1 MKSIIKRKT
10 MCIAGLL
17 VLAAL
22 LGVGAQAAV
31 AEENAL
37 TMSMGAIGDL
47 GTDPTLSANLF
58 PESGGR
64 GVYHPYTHYSPLIDW
79 DNDGNIIPWVAESFE
94 VSDDLKTI
102 TFHLRKG
109 IKFADGT
116 PLNASIVKFNFDRVI
131 TYGCTDMRDKQKLPI
146 YLYYDYSEAS
156 DENTFEIHFT
166 QGWLNVAR
174 DFPRNQA
181 YSEFISPLDVDPAW
195 DITGTLKP
203 DKRYNGIGPYYV
215 DENESIPKEKV
226 VLIKRNSWRD
236 DLNFHAPKIDKIVLT
251 LIADPQTAVL
261 ALEKGEIDYIC
272 RYWNPS
278 IDSLVKLE
286 NAPEITIETEPD
298 ARTFFLT
305 TAYWKEPFNG
315 SDGIL
320 LRKAICYGLNRKEI
334 VDGAFSGYAT
344 PATDT
349 MHLSPLSPEVPGC
362 CYKGYDYDMDKAKKL
377 LAEAGWK
384 DMDGDGILDKNGKP
398 LELDLAISSSLT
410 LGWMKDLAVMVQS
423 QLEDMGIEIN
433 IRSLE
438 PSAYSNTLSAGSAGD
453 FDLILAYTDPG
464 VYPMTHKLMVF
475 NSSMSYMRSM
485 YVNGNDTLDEIV
497 YNAYMASNKMERDQ
511 YICEVCNI
519 LYEDAG
525 LIPLVHPMKYAV
537 MNSKVKGF
545 KFDAG
550 WGTYE
555 HVEECEI
562 GK

>member
-1 MKSIIKRKT
+1 
-10 MCIAGLL
+10 

-22 LGVGAQAAV
+22 LGAGVHAAV
-31 AEENAL
+31 AEEQKL
-37 TMSMGAIGDL
+37 TMSMGTMGGL

-58 PESGGR
+58 PETGGR
-64 GVYHPYTHYSPLIDW
+64 EVYHPYTHYSPLIDW

-102 TFHLRKG
+102 TFYLRKG

-131 TYGCTDMRDKQKLPI
+131 TYGCTDMRDIQKLPV

-156 DENTFEIHFT
+156 DEYTFKIHFT

-181 YSEFISPLDVDPAW
+181 YSEFISPLDVNPVW
-195 DITGTLKP
+195 DIKGTLKP
-203 DKRYNGIGPYYV
+203 EKKYNGIGPYYV
-215 DENESIPKEKV
+215 DENESVPKEKII
-226 VLIKRNSWRD
+226 LKRRHSWRD
-236 DLNFHAPKIDKIVLT
+236 DLNFHTPKIDEIVLT
-251 LIADPQTAVL
+251 HIADPQTAVL

-278 IDSLVKLE
+278 LDSLEKLD
-286 NAPEITIETEPD
+286 NTPKITIQREPD
-298 ARTFFLT
+298 ARTFFLA

-320 LRKAICYGLNRKEI
+320 LRKAICYGLKRDKM
-334 VDGAFSGYAT
+334 VDGAFFGYAT

-349 MHLSPLSPEVPGC
+349 MHLSPISPEVPNC
-362 CYKGYDYDMDKAKKL
+362 CHKGYDYDIDKAMRL
-377 LAEAGWK
+377 LAEAGWN
-384 DMDGDGILDKNGKP
+384 DTNGDGILDKSGKP
-398 LELDLAISSSLT
+398 LKLDLVISSSSS

-423 QLEDMGIEIN
+423 QLKDMGIEVDIQ
-433 IRSLE
+433 SLE
-438 PSAYSNTLSAGSAGD
+438 PSAYSKSLSAGNAGD
-453 FDLILAYTDPG
+453 FDLIMAYTDPG

-485 YVNGNDTLDEIV
+485 YVNENDTLDEIV
-497 YNAYMASNKMERDQ
+497 YNAYMALNKVERDQ
-511 YICEVCNI
+511 YVCEVCNI

-525 LIPLVHPMKYAV
+525 LIPLVHPMKYAA
-537 MNSKVKGF
+537 MSSKVNGF
-545 KFDAG
+545 EFDSG

-555 HVEECEI
+555 HVEECWIEY
-562 GK
+562 